1 MPVGIYAVIPVVVNV
16 FVKVVFQSPLVRQT
30 AFSGTVSVYVPA
42 SIVGGSMICICLA
55 CPFTFFRVMSKASD
69 ASLVRVMAGASSMA
83 LGYASSLK
91 FNVMWESDSISFRPD
106 GSVDT
111 TVKAEVGFSFRL
123 TSVVENSEACQE

>member
-55 CPFTFFRVMSKASD
+55 CPLTFFRVMSKASD
-69 ASLVRVMAGASSMA
+69 APLVRVMAGASSMA